1 MQSIVFFVLGV
12 AAGAGVAWLILRER
26 AAAAEM
32 RGRSAA
38 AEENARLKAL
48 LEKEQENAAAK
59 VRLLDEA
66 QTRLADA
73 FKALS
78 ADALKSN
85 NEEFLKLAR
94 TSMEGVQNAAKG
106 DLDQRRQAIE
116 TLLKPLEATLKTYQ
130 ERLQQNEEQQART
143 LGQVSRQIEALT
155 QQSQSLAAET
165 QQFRMVLKSSPAR
178 GKWGEETLR
187 RVVEA
192 AGMSEH
198 CDFTEQTQADDKRPD
213 MIVNLPGGRKI
224 IIDAKVPDLDF
235 VAALDAGDAATRA
248 RLLGEH
254 ARKLKDTIRAL
265 AGRDYPSQYPE
276 ALDHVVLFMPAESL
290 FSAALEGDR
299 ELILW
304 AAGQRIMLATPASLI
319 ALLRAVSLSWQQHEQ
334 TENVRKIADT
344 AQDLYARVV
353 TLTGHFADIGEGIA
367 RAGKAYNA
375 AVGSYERMVRPA
387 GERLVKLGVPTAN
400 KTLPEGEPVETDL
413 RLPPAG

>member
-1 MQSIVFFVLGV
+1 MQSILFFVLGV

-26 AAAAEM
+26 AAVAEV

-116 TLLKPLEATLKTYQ
+116 TLIKPLEATLKTYQ

-155 QQSQSLAAET
+155 QQSQSLATET

-198 CDFTEQTQADDKRPD
+198 CDFTEQTQSDDKRPD

-265 AGRDYPSQYPE
+265 AGRDYPSQYPD

-400 KTLPEGEPVETDL
+400 KILPEGGPVETDL